1 MKSSRPYLLR
11 GLYEWMLD
19 NDATPH
25 LMVDETLEGVQV
37 PAGYGHE
44 GILILSISPSAVRDL
59 SMTNEDVSFSARFGG
74 KPEHLWIPMAAVKGI
89 FAKETGEGMQFVAEP
104 GDPPGS
110 PTESIEKPTDKTEGP
125 TGRPIGRP
133 PGRPGLK
140 IVR

>member
-104 GDPPGS
+104 GDPPGT
-110 PTESIEKPTDKTEGP
+110 PTHPFTSTEKSTGETERPT
-125 TGRPIGRP
+125 GRP

>member
-104 GDPPGS
+104 GDPPGTTTEPFTS
-110 PTESIEKPTDKTEGP
+110 TEKSTHETERPT
-125 TGRPIGRP
+125 GRP

>member
-25 LMVDETLEGVQV
+25 LMVDETLDGVQV

-104 GDPPGS
+104 GDPPGATTEPFTS
-110 PTESIEKPTDKTEGP
+110 TEKSTHETERPT
-125 TGRPIGRP
+125 GRP